1 MSMQR
6 VWIILQETADG
17 PFYKVDV
24 VGVYTDL
31 GVAESVLVKCNKRYR
46 QTYYIQDVILNEDS
60 VGK

>member
-17 PFYKVDV
+17 PFCKVDV

-31 GVAESVLVKCNKRYR
+31 DVAESVLVKCNKRYK
-46 QTYYIQDVILNEDS
+46 QTYYIQDVVLDADH
-60 VGK
+60 VGV

>member
-6 VWIILQETADG
+6 AWIILQETADG

-31 GVAESVLVKCNKRYR
+31 SVAESVLVKCNKRYK
-46 QTYYIQDVILNEDS
+46 QTYYIQDVILNENN

>member
-1 MSMQR
+1 MQKVR
-6 VWIILQETADG
+6 AWIILQETADG

-31 GVAESVLVKCNKRYR
+31 DVAESVLVKCNKHYR
-46 QTYYIQDVILNEDS
+46 QTYYIQDVILNEDN

>member
-46 QTYYIQDVILNEDS
+46 QTYYIQDVVLDADH
-60 VGK
+60 VGV